1 MLVKDLATSRLDT
14 SCYYS
19 DEEDHNEL
27 DPLNPESYNG
37 HDPMDSSV
45 YSECDPL
52 KSSYVV
58 KSQNE
63 KCKLMLNLTHIDAID
78 FADE

>member
-1 MLVKDLATSRLDT
+1 MLVKDSATSRLDT

-27 DPLNPESYNG
+27 DPLNPEPFNEHDSLDSSAYSE
-37 HDPMDSSV
+37 HDPLNS
-45 YSECDPL
+45 C
-52 KSSYVV
+52 YVV

-78 FADE
+78 FADD